1 MSPKFSYSKCL
12 SACALFAVAAPVFGQ
27 SYLVPQGDE
36 FSMVQAQPG
45 DQIRPALALSSSE
58 AWVVWQDNAIDKSG
72 AGIGATK
79 LDNDKF
85 TKLAV
90 FKVNKIATFDQI
102 KPKLAILQKGRVG
115 FTWECQ
121 GSIYS
126 RVLRN
131 NSLISGDVRLN
142 TNTKD
147 QKSSPVITGLSDG
160 SGVVAWE
167 SYGQDG
173 DMWGI
178 FARKISSSGIAV
190 GTSEFLVNQA
200 TSYNQRHPAIA
211 TLANGSFVI
220 AWVSERQNL
229 SKYVDVYARIF
240 NPAGKAVTDEFRC
253 SSGTNN
259 CEEPV
264 IAALPNGG
272 FTLVWSEKSSTNA
285 TNSLDVVGRSFTA
298 SGSAASDSFTV
309 NTFLYGDQYS
319 PKIAAGSSG
328 CMVVWTS
335 LGQDGSREGVFG
347 RFLKDGATPVG
358 DEIMV
363 NQTTASQ
370 QIYPDVAWNGID
382 RFLVT
387 WSTPT
392 MDWGFDLY
400 GRVYNLNEAP

>member
-1 MSPKFSYSKCL
+1 MFSYSKCL
-12 SACALFAVAAPVFGQ
+12 SVCALFAVAAPVFGQ
-27 SYLVPQGDE
+27 NYLVPQGNE
-36 FSMVQAQPG
+36 FSMVDAQPG
-45 DQIRPALALSSSE
+45 DQIKPALALSSSQ

-79 LDNDKF
+79 LDNDSF

-102 KPKLAILQKGRVG
+102 KPKVAILQNGRVG
-115 FTWECQ
+115 FVWECR

-142 TNTKD
+142 KNTKD
-147 QKSSPVITGLSDG
+147 EKASPSITGLSDG
-160 SGVVAWE
+160 SGVVVWE

-173 DMWGI
+173 DMWGVY
-178 FARKISSSGIAV
+178 ARKISSSGTAL
-190 GTSEFLVNQA
+190 GSSEFLVNQT
-200 TSYNQRHPAIA
+200 TSYNQRHPSVA
-211 TLANGSFVI
+211 TLANGNFVVV
-220 AWVSERQNL
+220 WVSERQRL
-229 SKYVDVYARIF
+229 SDDADVYARIF
-240 NPAGKAVTDEFRC
+240 TAAGKAVTDEFHC
-253 SSGTNN
+253 NQGTNN
-259 CEEPV
+259 CDEPV
-264 IAALPNGG
+264 VAALPSGG
-272 FTLVWSEKSSTNA
+272 FTLVWSEKDKSVV
-285 TNSLDVVGRSFTA
+285 TNSLDIIGRSFTA
-298 SGSAASDSFTV
+298 SGSAECDAFTV
-309 NTFLYGDQYS
+309 NTFLYGDQYA
-319 PKIAAGSSG
+319 PRIAAGSSG

-335 LGQDGSREGVFG
+335 LGQDGSREGVFA
-347 RFLKDGATPVG
+347 RFLKDGTTPVG

-370 QIYPDVAWNGID
+370 QIYPEVAWNGVD